1 MESQIKHRWPEL
13 TDEERT
19 FVSFWE
25 KERARRR
32 RWTYGLKRNLPM
44 GIVFGAP
51 IALFFFLEAP
61 RHRSLV
67 SHTDLVLIMIGV
79 VLTMIFYAVFKGSAK
94 WDEYESHYQIL
105 KMRENQDNVIE
116 NSGAGT

>member
-1 MESQIKHRWPEL
+1 MESQTNRRWPEL
-13 TDEERT
+13 SDEERT

-61 RHRSLV
+61 RHRELV
-67 SHTDLVLIMIGV
+67 SHTDLILIMIGV
-79 VLTMIFYAVFKGSAK
+79 VFTIIFYAIFKGSAK

-105 KMRENQDNVIE
+105 KMREDQD
-116 NSGAGT
+116 GAGGDSGSGF